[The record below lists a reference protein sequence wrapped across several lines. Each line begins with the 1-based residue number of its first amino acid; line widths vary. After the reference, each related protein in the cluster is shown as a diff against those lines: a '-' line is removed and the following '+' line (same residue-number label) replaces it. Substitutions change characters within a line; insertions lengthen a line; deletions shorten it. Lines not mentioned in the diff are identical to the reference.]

1 MPATCSTKKTWRQR
15 LKKIG
20 WDFVM
25 PGGSLARRSKEAYA
39 ISVMARG
46 RKMSN
51 MVRIKLALAKLD
63 ASFAES
69 NGGYDKVTPQQ
80 RDALNRF
87 LGGEQEAILDLPESV
102 QKQATN
108 LRGMVDGLTISLIEQ
123 GQIDEGLVAVF
134 QENTGVYLTR
144 AFRAHAESDWAQ
156 VVKDAEAAG
165 DTEVVSAMNQLRS
178 VEKRRLVT
186 IEARRAAEKEYKEKY
201 GVQVVTMPMKKGS
214 KWKAIFRKH
223 RAAME
228 KAIDPYGQS
237 VNERVDAFLGLY
249 SGDPKSKK
257 ANALKRD
264 LGILK
269 KRRTL
274 KDWERVLLGEY
285 DSPEARWVNTIVK
298 QSDLLMVTD
307 LLLTMRETLGPDVL
321 MSPERALSESMEGG
335 VRISKDENPAFAPLD
350 GYVIDEEIY
359 DMIRYHFGANED
371 IGTLHKI
378 ALKSNAVV
386 KFGLLVLSI
395 PTQIRNLSSA
405 SLFPVSNGFLPG
417 GFKKSARVASQLGFK
432 DLSKSRSKLKNI
444 IGSDKEFWVTA
455 KPDDAITFG
464 GIETTVENVLIGLS
478 ERGVLNESARA
489 GDLGR
494 LLALSEESEIRKLYE
509 TSSGFDGKGVAGKV
523 VSAAKS
529 TADKASAV
537 YQGSDNIF
545 KIMSA
550 DLEMRSLAK
559 QYPDKAGDIEWLMD
573 QAAPIVRK
581 TTPTY
586 SEVSPGVR
594 KWGVLN
600 IIAAPFPSFSFE
612 AMRNGVEIARQG
624 FAEVVEGVSQ
634 GNAARTRRGAARLTG
649 LSLVTTNS
657 VMVQLT
663 KAYLWVLAY
672 NTIRGGD
679 EPPEKMWDEWEYNSA
694 LRRLGPDYYKNS
706 DLVVLGRNPN
716 NRDEILYTNLS
727 FFNIHSVQA
736 DAIKNLNRTA
746 FGRDWEQ
753 NTKEYTPDDYARD
766 VVGATFESI
775 FGLLSPFVSKEVAVP
790 AILEAF
796 NNSNG
801 RGGTLYNEE
810 VDSAAEIMEKQL
822 DHIFSSAMPTTIK
835 QIRRMVEANKKDD
848 KAQFEREMSALFGF
862 RISKLNRSFAG
873 KGAYNRYQAIRA
885 SATSELKRY
894 LTEEAGLEEEDIV
907 NKTQETNREYLRA
920 QQELDQ
926 DVLAI
931 SYMFDYGDVG
941 QTLEYMI
948 DDKIISSN
956 LAQTVEDGYF
966 RGVDTQS
973 LLKDTDDIR
982 ARDLGYMRMYLQ
994 NKEIFQSLDFE
1005 TEIETPP
1012 EYMATFPD

>member
-15 LKKIG
+15 LKKLG
-20 WDFVM
+20 WDFVL

-46 RKMSN
+46 RKMST

-87 LGGEQEAILDLPESV
+87 LGGEQEALLDLPESV

-108 LRGMVDGLTISLIEQ
+108 LRGMVDSLTIKLIEQ
-123 GQIDEGLVAVF
+123 GQIDEKLVAVF

-156 VVKDAEAAG
+156 IVKDAEAAG

-201 GVQVVTMPMKKGS
+201 GVQVVTIPMKKGS

-237 VNERVDAFLGLY
+237 VNERVDAFLGVY

-264 LGILK
+264 LGILN
-269 KRRTL
+269 RRKTL
-274 KDWERVLLGEY
+274 KDWERFLLGEY

-298 QSDLLMVTD
+298 QSDLLLVTD
-307 LLLTMRETLGPDVL
+307 LLLTMKETLGPDVL
-321 MSPERALSESMEGG
+321 MSPERALSESMENP
-335 VRISKDENPAFAPLD
+335 VLISKKDNPAFAPLD
-350 GYVIDEEIY
+350 GYRIDAEIY
-359 DMIRYHFGANED
+359 DMLRYHFGANED
-371 IGTLHKI
+371 MGALHKI

-386 KFGLLVLSI
+386 KFGLLVLSV
-395 PTQIRNLSSA
+395 PTQIRNLLSA
-405 SLFPVSNGFLPG
+405 VLFPVSNGHVPR
-417 GFKKSARVASQLGFK
+417 GFAKATRVSAQAGFK
-432 DLSKSRSKLKNI
+432 DLTKSRSKLKNA
-444 IGSDKEFWVTA
+444 IGSDKEFWLTA
-455 KPDDAITFG
+455 KPDDVIVFG
-464 GIETTVENVLIGLS
+464 GIETTVENALTGLA

-494 LLALSEESEIRKLYE
+494 LLAITEESEIRKLYE
-509 TSSGFDGKGVAGKV
+509 TSSGLDGKGVAGKV

-529 TADKASAV
+529 TGEKASSV

-586 SEVSPGVR
+586 SEVSPGIR

-600 IIAAPFPSFSFE
+600 PLLAAFPSFSFE
-612 AMRNGVEIARQG
+612 AIRNGIEIARQA
-624 FAEVVEGVSQ
+624 FKEVTEGKAQ
-634 GNAARTRRGAARLTG
+634 NNPARIRRGAARFSG
-649 LSLVTTNS
+649 LLLVTSNS
-657 VMVQLT
+657 VALQTT
-663 KAYLWVLAY
+663 KAVLWLSALS
-672 NTIRGGD
+672 RFSGDD
-679 EPPEKMWDEWEYNSA
+679 EPPERMWDEWEYNSA

-716 NRDEILYTNLS
+716 NRDEILYTNTS
-727 FFNIHSVQA
+727 FFNIHSIQT
-736 DAIKNLNRTA
+736 DAIKNLARTA

-753 NTKEYTPDDYARD
+753 NTREYTPDDYARD
-766 VVGATFESI
+766 VVGAMYESI
-775 FGLLSPFVSKEVAVP
+775 YGLISPFVSKEVAIP

-796 NNSNG
+796 SNSNG
-801 RGGTLYNEE
+801 RGGTLYNED
-810 VDSAAEIMEKQL
+810 VDSAAEIVEKRL
-822 DHIFSSAMPTTIK
+822 DHIFSSTLPTTIK

-848 KAQFEREMSALFGF
+848 EAQFEREMSALFGF

-873 KGAYNRYQAIRA
+873 KGAYNRYQNIRA

-907 NKTQETNREYLRA
+907 NKIQETNREYLRA
-920 QQELDQ
+920 QMELDQ

-931 SYMFDYGDVG
+931 SYLFDYGDVG

-948 DDKIISSN
+948 DDKIISSKM
-956 LAQTVEDGYF
+956 AQTVEDGYF
-966 RGVDTQS
+966 KGVDTRS

-982 ARDLGYMRMYLQ
+982 ARDLGYLGIYLR